1 LNEKT
6 IQQVL
11 EIEQQADAIY
21 AEAAREAEK
30 LPLLAE
36 QEAQMLIEKARSEA
50 EEEAK
55 KMVTKAQA
63 EEERQRI
70 LAEADT
76 TVQRTESVAKMNS
89 NKAIA
94 YVLNRVTGKES

>member
-1 LNEKT
+1 MNEKT

-11 EIEQQADAIY
+11 EIEQQADAIH
-21 AEAAREAEK
+21 AEAVREAEK
-30 LPLLAE
+30 LPHQAE
-36 QEAQMLIEKARSEA
+36 QEAQALIEKARAEA
-50 EEEAK
+50 EEESR
-55 KMVTKAQA
+55 KMVAKAQA

-70 LAEADT
+70 LTDT
-76 TVQRTESVAKMNS
+76 EKTVQRTEAVAKTNF